1 MPSVDEHLRTASP
14 QMQPLLEDDL
24 EEGDCAARPAGPPSP
39 GSAAAQV
46 AQVFG
51 RGLSVAQGSRR
62 GSNDNSCVGAP
73 VRGVPEVPRPASVD
87 PEEAAGLGSR
97 QQSLA
102 PPPGAAAAAVA
113 AAFAKMSTAERAPQP
128 RAAAAAQLGAAAAV
142 PAGGQA
148 GESSSRRTSSD
159 AGQFG
164 LQSEGSVPP
173 TPGIAAAQV
182 ASAFA
187 RLRSRSNSP
196 RDAEDHSD
204 DAGRQSGQLS
214 SSQNA
219 ASAPIAAGSPRACNV
234 GHAVC
239 GGHEIAPDEIAASHG
254 AIFAFVEAGTPP
266 NTVQAS
272 SSVQEPVEGSK
283 KVGAGSSRRDS
294 KAGMALLEGNFE
306 AAAPAG
312 KSESKMPSRHSGK
325 GKERAGVS
333 AKPWTEV
340 CSSLQAMPYRSGLQR
355 H

>member
-1 MPSVDEHLRTASP
+1 VEEHLRTASP

-24 EEGDCAARPAGPPSP
+24 EECEFPARPAGPPSP

-51 RGLSVAQGSRR
+51 HGLSVAQGSRR
-62 GSNDNSCVGAP
+62 GSSDNGSVGAH
-73 VRGVPEVPRPASVD
+73 VRAVPEMPRQASVD
-87 PEEAAGLGSR
+87 PVEAAGLDSR
-97 QQSLA
+97 HQTLV
-102 PPPGAAAAAVA
+102 PPPGSASAAVA

-128 RAAAAAQLGAAAAV
+128 RAAAAAQLGAAAVV
-142 PAGGQA
+142 PAGWQA
-148 GESSSRRTSSD
+148 GETGSRRTSTD

-164 LQSEGSVPP
+164 LQREGSVPP

-196 RDAEDHSD
+196 RDAEDHSG
-204 DAGRQSGQLS
+204 DAGRQSGQPS
-214 SSQNA
+214 NSQNA
-219 ASAPIAAGSPRACNV
+219 ASDPMAASSPSV
-234 GHAVC
+234 DHAVC
-239 GGHEIAPDEIAASHG
+239 GGHEIALDEAAASHG
-254 AIFAFVEAGTPP
+254 AFVAPVEAGNAPGT
-266 NTVQAS
+266 TQTS
-272 SSVQEPVEGSK
+272 SSAQEPVEGSK
-283 KVGAGSSRRDS
+283 KAGAGSSSRDS
-294 KAGMALLEGNFE
+294 KAGMAMLEGNFE

-312 KSESKMPSRHSGK
+312 KSDGKMSSRHSRK

-340 CSSLQAMPYRSGLQR
+340 CNSVRALPYRSGLQR